1 MSSTVRLSTSGYLDS
16 AVPLKTNTLENEGS
30 ITVIVNYSN
39 ESVYDIL
46 LIYLLTYFIMKTTN
60 TLLGKCH
67 IGREESE
74 NNLERR
80 INSRDSL
87 PFLPDLLQETQV
99 PQYSVKSLVHT
110 EAACTLRGKVTGPPM
125 ISYLIFILS
134 SINDQKH
141 FCTKGSM
148 QHLDSRN

>member
-1 MSSTVRLSTSGYLDS
+1 
-16 AVPLKTNTLENEGS
+16 
-30 ITVIVNYSN
+30 
-39 ESVYDIL
+39 
-46 LIYLLTYFIMKTTN
+46 MKTTN
-60 TLLGKCH
+60 TVGEMPH

-74 NNLERR
+74 NNLERG

-87 PFLPDLLQETQV
+87 PFLLDLLQESEKGKEKQV

-110 EAACTLRGKVTGPPM
+110 EAACTLRGKVAGPPM

-141 FCTKGSM
+141 FCTKGPM
-148 QHLDSRN
+148 QHLDSRNWNRVLVQLSYFPDDLLS